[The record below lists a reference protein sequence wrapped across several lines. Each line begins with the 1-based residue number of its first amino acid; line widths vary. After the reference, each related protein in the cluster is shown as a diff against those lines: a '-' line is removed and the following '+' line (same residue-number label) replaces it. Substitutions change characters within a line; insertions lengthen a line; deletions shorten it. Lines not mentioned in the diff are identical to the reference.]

1 MKKLNKIEK
10 ALGIFI
16 LILAVF
22 CAACTK
28 TKPSD
33 ENTKTVEVL
42 PDQPGQI
49 EALPENQLEQTS
61 LSMEKFAKLRE
72 GLYEKGGIA
81 LFESGEIYDVPE
93 EFEKQSVRIFGVEG
107 DYFPPAEP
115 YKEILITFIIEDE
128 NLHIMLPADVYE
140 KSPELYIE
148 AEHDGKTFIYKD
160 KKPLNFHE
168 EKNIDLIGYHASV
181 YFTNR
186 NICSKSDEWKFRL
199 KNCQNDELVAE
210 QTLTRKAVACG
221 YVVYSEEYE
230 NPFVRNENC
239 GIKPDTQYHLIYMG
253 KGGSFPDEGTM
264 AVFSYGYYTNRQL
277 LYIPFLGVKTKTDK
291 DGICTFDFSIR
302 EPGQYKLDFYDV
314 PSGKITYTSFFDFIN
329 VSRLSETEY
338 VETVGTEW
346 KVNSPEGLRL
356 RDSPWGEKV
365 GLLRDGTELI
375 QTENAHYPFY
385 DFIDGHH
392 GFWIPVRQKN
402 PPETSDV
409 QEKPEIFCDS
419 GEQTEGWVFSSF
431 LTK

>member
-1 MKKLNKIEK
+1 MKKLKKIEK

-22 CAACTK
+22 SAACTK

-42 PDQPGQI
+42 PDQPGQ
-49 EALPENQLEQTS
+49 
-61 LSMEKFAKLRE
+61 
-72 GLYEKGGIA
+72 
-81 LFESGEIYDVPE
+81 
-93 EFEKQSVRIFGVEG
+93 
-107 DYFPPAEP
+107 
-115 YKEILITFIIEDE
+115 
-128 NLHIMLPADVYE
+128 
-140 KSPELYIE
+140 
-148 AEHDGKTFIYKD
+148 
-160 KKPLNFHE
+160 
-168 EKNIDLIGYHASV
+168 
-181 YFTNR
+181 
-186 NICSKSDEWKFRL
+186 
-199 KNCQNDELVAE
+199 
-210 QTLTRKAVACG
+210 
-221 YVVYSEEYE
+221 
-230 NPFVRNENC
+230 
-239 GIKPDTQYHLIYMG
+239 
-253 KGGSFPDEGTM
+253 
-264 AVFSYGYYTNRQL
+264 
-277 LYIPFLGVKTKTDK
+277 
-291 DGICTFDFSIR
+291 
-302 EPGQYKLDFYDV
+302 YKLDFYDV
-314 PSGKITYTSFFDFIN
+314 LSGKITYTSFFDFIN

-409 QEKPEIFCDS
+409 QKKTEIFCDS
-419 GEQTEGWVFSSF
+419 GEQTEGWVFSGF